1 MENKNNETKDKKGL
15 NLINKNENENNYKSI
30 LLKIKNKT
38 IILEFIYFFAK
49 QRPYILLD
57 LISNDKILKSSL
69 KNTFNNT
76 KKENYLSSKLNTNI
90 YNYISY
96 RELRESINCKI
107 NILENIFINNDKL
120 NNIIRNPLINNK
132 FFEIKEI
139 KEFIKNPPIKN
150 INDEFIEKFID
161 KNVKKNKKNNT

>member
-76 KKENYLSSKLNTNI
+76 KKENDLSSKLNTNI

-107 NILENIFINNDKL
+107 NILENLFINNDKL

-132 FFEIKEI
+132 FFEI
-139 KEFIKNPPIKN
+139 
-150 INDEFIEKFID
+150 
-161 KNVKKNKKNNT
+161 